1 MIGHVGPRVP
11 SAGRGL
17 VRVKESPVRIHPL
30 FATAAVALVVVIGY
44 NKFAGGKGH
53 SLRVGP

>member
-1 MIGHVGPRVP
+1 
-11 SAGRGL
+11 
-17 VRVKESPVRIHPL
+17 VRIHPL
-30 FATAAVALVVVIGY
+30 FATAAVALVVVIAY